1 MGFCKR
7 RAAEIIAEFD
17 VARAN
22 KKIKLPQHGFSSFF
36 HIT

>member
-17 VARAN
+17 VAKAN
-22 KKIKLPQHGFSSFF
+22 KKKSNFHSTDFLHFS
-36 HIT
+36 I